1 MEELVSFNP
10 TTSVLLVGEGNF
22 SFSNLL
28 TEHWQQCLAVTNNQS
43 NTSDTK
49 NSTLNKIYSTCYE
62 DKPVSELASRNIEK
76 LRKRGVN
83 VLLGIDATKSLEQNH
98 ISCKSFDKIVFMFPH
113 IGGKMKIKKN
123 RDLLCDFSKNMVK
136 YLNQRNKDAVI
147 IVTLCGGQGGTPFD
161 PIQRSES
168 DTWQIIKML
177 SSANLLLK
185 SIGLFNIDD
194 YINVDCEAYDSYGYR
209 GINKNFNVKHG
220 VVHVFA
226 KSKSIGDLKLEI
238 RSNLVNFQSES
249 LEKMKGEY
257 VRRKITQVYDKTSNI
272 GQKLE
277 HLIQYIRKS
286 CDLKVALSSE
296 PLRKSLSS
304 FTLEK
309 QVEELHVEELN
320 LSLENGNSKI
330 ITIQIIVHE
339 NFEMNFDRYPLE
351 VYVLIRNCAAIK
363 ARIKQEFFSALVENQ
378 CSELLFRLADIPNCD
393 WSNDKR
399 LNIKK
404 SNNEA
409 FQWQMLWSESQS
421 LYPPKYCHC
430 LSFWLPDHDNSHRNG
445 EKLDENL
452 LSSILW
458 CCGFDT
464 VTSCEIVDI
473 YKENQR
479 TSNTLRIEYQSYNFA
494 LSSEMALDI
503 QVNSIAKALKT
514 LFCIEIR

>member
-1 MEELVSFNP
+1 MEELISFNP
-10 TTSVLLVGEGNF
+10 TTSVLFVGEGNF

-28 TEHWQQCLAVTNNQS
+28 TEHWQQSLAVKNNQC
-43 NTSDTK
+43 NTSKAD
-49 NSTLNKIYSTCYE
+49 NSTLNNVYSTCYE
-62 DKPVSELASRNIEK
+62 DKPVSEFASRNVEC
-76 LRKRGVN
+76 LRQRGVN
-83 VLLGIDATKSLEQNH
+83 VHLGIDATKSLEQNH
-98 ISCKSFDKIVFMFPH
+98 ISCESFDKIVFMFPH

-123 RDLLCDFSKNMVK
+123 RDLLRDFSKNMVK
-136 YLNQRNKDAVI
+136 YLDQRNKDAVI

-168 DTWQIIKML
+168 DTWQIVKML

-185 SIGLFNIDD
+185 SIGLFNIND

-226 KSKSIGDLKLEI
+226 KSKRIEDLKLEK
-238 RSNLVNFQSES
+238 RSDFLNCQYES

-257 VRRKITQVYDKTSNI
+257 VRRKIAQVYDNTSNI

-296 PLRKSLSS
+296 PLLKQLSS

-309 QVEELHVEELN
+309 EVEESK
-320 LSLENGNSKI
+320 LSLENKKSKI
-330 ITIQIIVHE
+330 ITIEIIVHE
-339 NFEMNFDRYPLE
+339 NFEMNFHKYPLE
-351 VYVLIRNCAAIK
+351 VYVLIRNCAVIK
-363 ARIKQEFFSALVENQ
+363 APIKQEFSSALVETE
-378 CSELLFRLADIPNCD
+378 CSELLLRLADIPNCD

-399 LNIKK
+399 LNTQESK
-404 SNNEA
+404 SDG
-409 FQWQMLWSESQS
+409 FQWQMLWSETQS

-430 LSFWLPDHDNSHRNG
+430 LSFWLPDHDNSHQNG
-445 EKLDENL
+445 EKLDENML
-452 LSSILW
+452 APILW

-473 YKENQR
+473 YKENSRQ
-479 TSNTLRIEYQSYNFA
+479 SNTLKIEYQSYNFA
-494 LSSEMALDI
+494 LSSELALDI
-503 QVNSIAKALKT
+503 QVNSIAKALKS

>member
-10 TTSVLLVGEGNF
+10 TTSVLFVGEGNF
-22 SFSNLL
+22 SFSNIL
-28 TEHWQQCLAVTNNQS
+28 TEHWQQSLAVTNNHS
-43 NTSDTK
+43 NSSETK
-49 NSTLNKIYSTCYE
+49 NSTLNNIYSTCYE
-62 DKPVSELASRNIEK
+62 DKPVSEFASRNAES

-83 VLLGIDATKSLEQNH
+83 VLLGIDATKSLERNH
-98 ISCKSFDKIVFMFPH
+98 ITCESFDKIVFMFPH

-123 RDLLCDFSKNMVK
+123 RDLLRDFSKNMVK

-226 KSKSIGDLKLEI
+226 KSKSIGDLKLGI
-238 RSNLVNFQSES
+238 RSDLVNCQYES
-249 LEKMKGEY
+249 LDKMKAEY
-257 VRRKITQVYDKTSNI
+257 VRRKIAQVYDKTSNI

-296 PLRKSLSS
+296 PLRKSLSN

-309 QVEELHVEELN
+309 QVEDLN
-320 LSLENGNSKI
+320 LSLENEKSKI
-330 ITIQIIVHE
+330 VTIQIIVQE

-351 VYVLIRNCAAIK
+351 VYVLIRNCALIK
-363 ARIKQEFFSALVENQ
+363 AQIEQEFSSALVENEI
-378 CSELLFRLADIPNCD
+378 SELLFKLADIPNCD

-399 LNIKK
+399 LNAQE
-404 SNNEA
+404 SNSDTI
-409 FQWQMLWSESQS
+409 QWQILWSETQS

-452 LSSILW
+452 LAPILW

-494 LSSEMALDI
+494 LSSELALDI

>member
-10 TTSVLLVGEGNF
+10 TSSVLFVGEGNF

-28 TEHWQQCLAVTNNQS
+28 TEHWQQSLAVTNNHC
-43 NTSDTK
+43 NTSET
-49 NSTLNKIYSTCYE
+49 NNATLNNVYSTCYE
-62 DKPVSELASRNIEK
+62 DKPVSEFASRNVER
-76 LRKRGVN
+76 LQQRGVN
-83 VLLGIDATKSLEQNH
+83 VHLGIDATKSLEKTH
-98 ISCKSFDKIVFMFPH
+98 ISCASFDKIVFMFPH

-123 RDLLCDFSKNMVK
+123 RDLLRDFSINMVK
-136 YLNQRNKDAVI
+136 YLDQRNKDAVI

-226 KSKSIGDLKLEI
+226 KSKSIGGLKLGI
-238 RSNLVNFQSES
+238 RSNFVNCQYEP

-257 VRRKITQVYDKTSNI
+257 VRQKIAQVYDKTSNI

-286 CDLKVALSSE
+286 CDLKVVLSSE
-296 PLRKSLSS
+296 PLRKPLPS

-309 QVEELHVEELN
+309 EVEELN
-320 LSLENGNSKI
+320 LSLENEKSKI

-339 NFEMNFDRYPLE
+339 NFEMNFDKYPLE
-351 VYVLIRNCAAIK
+351 VYVLVRNCAVIK
-363 ARIKQEFFSALVENQ
+363 AQIKEEFSGALVQNE

-393 WSNDKR
+393 WSNDKQ
-399 LNIKK
+399 LNTQK
-404 SNNEA
+404 SKSDA
-409 FQWQMLWSESQS
+409 FQWQMLWSETQS

-430 LSFWLPDHDNSHRNG
+430 LSFWLPDQDNSHRNG
-445 EKLDENL
+445 EKIDEGL
-452 LSSILW
+452 LAPILW

-464 VTSCEIVDI
+464 VTSCEIVDT
-473 YKENQR
+473 YKENSR
-479 TSNTLRIEYQSYNFA
+479 LSNTLKIEYQSYNFA
-494 LSSEMALDI
+494 LSSELALDI
-503 QVNSIAKALKT
+503 QVNSIAEALKT